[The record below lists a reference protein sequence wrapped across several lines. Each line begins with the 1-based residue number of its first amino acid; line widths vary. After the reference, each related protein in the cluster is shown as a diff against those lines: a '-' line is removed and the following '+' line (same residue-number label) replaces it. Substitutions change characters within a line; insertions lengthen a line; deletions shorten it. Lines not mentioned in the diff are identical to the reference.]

1 MNYYNNDIL
10 KFINYLNNERTNI
23 KEILKS
29 LEVLEYHLKNRT
41 YNLTPYIK
49 PIITI
54 FTREEYSCISKY
66 DYEEIISKKRK
77 EYTNKLA
84 MIESL
89 INKLD
94 KKETLDEYIKTDEFI
109 SLLKESNLSTEEQ
122 ARVVYQINC
131 INIPIIERVFTK
143 KENLRADINN
153 IRERL
158 TNLISKAVDTYNGLI
173 STLDTDYLNN
183 DRIGITIK
191 SLLESLLEEI
201 SLAKYILSSNI
212 SLSKMKDIS
221 DAEILL
227 NESIDGINLIL
238 NNLSELT
245 SNLSN
250 KNEPQPQEEQ
260 ESENKIIYLTDDNNL
275 PFVNCGSKD
284 SIDLIN
290 ELKKGLINNSS
301 GIRYIKGID
310 SIKDNIYVKIK
321 QKEGAPSVSF
331 IKINNFIIV
340 IAIDKLDDIYKATT
354 KICNKYPTKIS
365 SIKEKI
371 SSLPLPL
378 LHESDL
384 VEESIMEKSG
394 RRGK

>member
-158 TNLISKAVDTYNGLI
+158 TNLISKAVDTYNSLI

-221 DAEILL
+221 DAENLL

>member
-1 MNYYNNDIL
+1 
-10 KFINYLNNERTNI
+10 
-23 KEILKS
+23 
-29 LEVLEYHLKNRT
+29 
-41 YNLTPYIK
+41 
-49 PIITI
+49 
-54 FTREEYSCISKY
+54 
-66 DYEEIISKKRK
+66 
-77 EYTNKLA
+77 

-158 TNLISKAVDTYNGLI
+158 TNLISKAVDTYNSLI

-221 DAEILL
+221 DAENLL

>member
-29 LEVLEYHLKNRT
+29 VEILEYHLKNRT

-49 PIITI
+49 PIMNI
-54 FTREEYSCISKY
+54 FTREEYAL
-66 DYEEIISKKRK
+66 IIRYNYQEVMSRKRT

-89 INKLD
+89 LNKLD
-94 KKETLDEYIKTDEFI
+94 KKEALDEYIKTDEFL
-109 SLLKESNLSTEEQ
+109 SLLRESNLSTEEQ

-158 TNLISKAVDTYNGLI
+158 TNLISKAVDTYNSLI

-212 SLSKMKDIS
+212 SLSKMKDIL
-221 DAEILL
+221 DAENLL

-245 SNLSN
+245 NNLSN

>member
-158 TNLISKAVDTYNGLI
+158 TNLISKAVDTYNSLI

-221 DAEILL
+221 DAENLL

-384 VEESIMEKSG
+384 VEESIMKKSG

>member
-23 KEILKS
+23 KEMLKS
-29 LEVLEYHLKNRT
+29 LEILEYHLKNRT

-49 PIITI
+49 PIMNI
-54 FTREEYSCISKY
+54 FTREEYSSILRY
-66 DYEEIISKKRK
+66 NYQEIISKKRK
-77 EYTNKLA
+77 KYTDKLA
-84 MIESL
+84 IIESL

-94 KKETLDEYIKTDEFI
+94 KKEALDEYIKADEFM
-109 SLLKESNLSTEEQ
+109 SLLRKSNLSTEEQ
-122 ARVVYQINC
+122 SRVIYQINC
-131 INIPIIERVFTK
+131 INVPIIEKVIAK
-143 KENLRADINN
+143 KESLRSNINGAREELTSLIEQATNTYSNITSTIDI
-153 IRERL
+153 
-158 TNLISKAVDTYNGLI
+158 DF
-173 STLDTDYLNN
+173 LNN

-191 SLLESLLEEI
+191 TLLESLLEEI
-201 SLAKYILSSNI
+201 NFAKYILSSNI

-221 DAEILL
+221 DAENLL

-245 SNLSN
+245 SKLPSYD
-250 KNEPQPQEEQ
+250 KQQEEQ
-260 ESENKIIYLTDDNNL
+260 VSENKIIYLTDENNL
-275 PFVNCGSKD
+275 PFINCGSKD

-290 ELKKGLINNSS
+290 ELKKGLTNNSS

>member
-77 EYTNKLA
+77 ECTNKLA

-158 TNLISKAVDTYNGLI
+158 TNLISKAVDTYNSLI